1 MGANIRREADMSTN
15 LICLA
20 IFIILLTL
28 AVDVMATFDASF
40 AAICSALPLTV
51 VTVELILG
59 EMSFTLRMLLVVSI
73 SVMTYKVIISI
84 LRERNDDVV
93 RNNILSFEEYENRRA
108 S

>member
-1 MGANIRREADMSTN
+1 MSTN

-20 IFIILLTL
+20 IFILLLTL

-59 EMSFTLRMLLVVSI
+59 QMSFTLRMLLVVSI
-73 SVMTYKVIISI
+73 SIMTYKVIISI

>member
-1 MGANIRREADMSTN
+1 MSTN

-59 EMSFTLRMLLVVSI
+59 EMSFMLRMLLVVSI

-93 RNNILSFEEYENRRA
+93 RSNILSFEEYENRRA

>member
-1 MGANIRREADMSTN
+1 MSTN

-93 RNNILSFEEYENRRA
+93 YGNNILSIEEYENRRA

>member
-1 MGANIRREADMSTN
+1 MSTN

-73 SVMTYKVIISI
+73 SIMTYKVIISI

>member
-1 MGANIRREADMSTN
+1 MSMN

-40 AAICSALPLTV
+40 AAICSALPLPV

-93 RNNILSFEEYENRRA
+93 RSNILSFEEYENRRA

>member
-1 MGANIRREADMSTN
+1 MSTN

-40 AAICSALPLTV
+40 AAICSSLAYV
-51 VTVELILG
+51 VVAVELILSQ
-59 EMSFTLRMLLVVSI
+59 MSFTLRLLLVAAIV
-73 SVMTYKVIISI
+73 VMTYRVIISI
-84 LRERNDDVV
+84 LREKNDVTIYSNV
-93 RNNILSFEEYENRRA
+93 LQYEEYENRRA